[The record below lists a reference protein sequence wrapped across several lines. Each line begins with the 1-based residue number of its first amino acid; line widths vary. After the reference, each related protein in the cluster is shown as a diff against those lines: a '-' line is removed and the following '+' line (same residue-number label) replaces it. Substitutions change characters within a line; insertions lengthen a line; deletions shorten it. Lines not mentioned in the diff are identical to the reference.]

1 MLFVQ
6 PQDVVYELKLYEIRC
21 MTRNFTPDVHGEV
34 HIRHLDTMQHG
45 TDGPNNTPIGL
56 VRIGIKFYSEMSV
69 AYALNQTIVRDVF
82 GGSVV
87 RQNNLRHTVQRVQQ
101 GGGSLMFWGG
111 IMWGRRTTLVV
122 MKGAEAAIRYRNGI
136 LRPIV
141 QPYLECWRGILL
153 NERQFSPSSCT
164 SCE

>member
-21 MTRNFTPDVHGEV
+21 MMRNFTSDVHGEV

-45 TDGPNNTPIGL
+45 TDASNNTLNGL
-56 VRIGIKFYSEMSV
+56 VRIGIKFYSQMSV
-69 AYALNQTIVRDVF
+69 AYGFKQTIIGDMF

-87 RQNNLRHTVQRVQQ
+87 RQNNLRHTVQRVQE
-101 GGGSLMFWGG
+101 GGGPLMFWGG
-111 IMWGRRTTLVV
+111 IMWGQRTTLVV
-122 MKGAEAAIRYRNGI
+122 MKGAEEAIRYRNDI

-141 QPYLECWRGILL
+141 QPYRRMLERD
-153 NERQFSPSSCT
+153 SS
-164 SCE
+164 